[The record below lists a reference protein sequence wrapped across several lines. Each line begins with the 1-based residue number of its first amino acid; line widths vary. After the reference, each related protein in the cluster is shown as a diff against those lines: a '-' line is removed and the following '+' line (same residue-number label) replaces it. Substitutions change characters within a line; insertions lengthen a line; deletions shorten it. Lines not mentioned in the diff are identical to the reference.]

1 MDRNRILTEINTTFC
16 QLENERS
23 KVQSKEKTHPATIK
37 LMKLL
42 KIQQIKTSAAI
53 ADKNHGLISNEKEQV
68 KLKAKY
74 FQGTFH
80 KDAEPMPDFILTPM
94 KILFTANEMKSVVRK
109 LKNNQSPGKDE
120 ISAELIK
127 SATDIIYKQIAK
139 IYNSIAGTGEH
150 PNGIAHD
157 ILKPLQK
164 PGKLLLLSV
173 LTKILAV
180 CIMRRKVYSLDAEIL
195 PTQAA
200 YRKYR
205 STTKHMFV
213 AKMVIEQ
220 TISAKNETTHLLLL
234 DMIQVFNSTSRKLLT
249 KDLKTS

>member
-1 MDRNRILTEINTTFC
+1 MDRKRILTEINTTFC

-23 KVQSKEKTHPATIK
+23 KVQSKEKAHPATIK

-53 ADKNHGLISNEKEQV
+53 ADKNHGLISNKKEQV

-80 KDAEPMPDFILTPM
+80 KDDFILTPM

-164 PGKLLLLSV
+164 PGKPLLLSV

-249 KDLKTS
+249 KDLKAS